1 MYSLYSITNILLL
14 YIHPYVHVYDMYQMY
29 SMLLE
34 IYEEPSIT
42 HRRKLML
49 GENEDE
55 MVEYFKSRYASQSA
69 R

>member
-1 MYSLYSITNILLL
+1 
-14 YIHPYVHVYDMYQMY
+14 
-29 SMLLE
+29 MLLE

-69 R
+69 T